1 MGVPASSTVF
11 DYDPSSLSLAVK
23 IAHSDIKSLS
33 RIDLATDIIAITQD
47 SPEEETMIGK
57 RKSTVS
63 SIMRRK
69 SKSIFAKNSKHK
81 SHIEGNQA
89 ILIETSSEVFKFFPF
104 METEAESIV
113 NYLSDITKL
122 TSLSLADYQSRISSK
137 IKSRDRQTAL
147 EALCK
152 ESNPWIETT
161 EALTECILSLT
172 KESNDFS
179 FINLERIYHSC
190 RLEKKVT
197 FETISCLKVF

>member
-1 MGVPASSTVF
+1 
-11 DYDPSSLSLAVK
+11 
-23 IAHSDIKSLS
+23 
-33 RIDLATDIIAITQD
+33 
-47 SPEEETMIGK
+47 
-57 RKSTVS
+57 
-63 SIMRRK
+63 MRRK
-69 SKSIFAKNSKHK
+69 SKLLLTKNTKRK

-113 NYLSDITKL
+113 NYLADATKL
-122 TSLSLADYQSRISSK
+122 TPLTITEYQSRIFSK

-152 ESNPWIETT
+152 EPNPWIETT

-172 KESNDFS
+172 KETNDFS